1 MSRLREILEWR
12 KKWINSLG
20 TCETIKPSQEFENLV
35 QELREEI
42 KDDLLRKVVEENK
55 RLELSE

>member
-42 KDDLLRKVVEENK
+42 KD
-55 RLELSE
+55 LS